1 MHVFGWPITA
11 KVANLEWKK
20 RNMHKEW
27 SQRRRNVD
35 VKPPVGP
42 SKDFSGQSYTEIVKE
57 AINRD
62 DNTKSSGIQKK
73 ERMYWDNG
81 QCDTSWLEFSVVR
94 VLKSFSDISKVI
106 KDMLNRKIYFNFY
119 YLGDKNVLW
128 TFRSKKYMDEFTR
141 NKTVWRDFFSS
152 VGGWSAAIT
161 PQSRLSW
168 VEFRGIPLDCWCE
181 DFFKRLGWAIGEPL
195 MIEKDTLDRSNL
207 VSGRVLVLIPYNH
220 KCPQVV
226 KVDTRRSS
234 FLVSIWEDPTPIG
247 YSNILG
253 WLGLDWE
260 ENDGVSSFGT
270 ENGKEGEKAV
280 GNHSTNHSNLFGVSG
295 DRLKALKTREAVEDW
310 VEERSAD
317 FRLENVT
324 KNNDEQ
330 RIICSKGKG
339 IMFWNPKQP
348 VKRPIEFKEVLRLD
362 NNKGDCWNSSFEESN
377 RDRMG
382 FHQSLE
388 GKVQEGDWAS

>member
-1 MHVFGWPITA
+1 MKNIMMF
-11 KVANLEWKK
+11 
-20 RNMHKEW
+20 
-27 SQRRRNVD
+27 
-35 VKPPVGP
+35 P
-42 SKDFSGQSYTEIVKE
+42 SSH
-57 AINRD
+57 
-62 DNTKSSGIQKK
+62 
-73 ERMYWDNG
+73 
-81 QCDTSWLEFSVVR
+81 
-94 VLKSFSDISKVI
+94 
-106 KDMLNRKIYFNFY
+106 
-119 YLGDKNVLW
+119 YLGDKVILW
-128 TFRSKKYMDEFTR
+128 VFQSIANRDNFIR
-141 NKTVWRDFFSS
+141 NRFLWDDLFSS
-152 VGGWSAAIT
+152 MGPWSNAVT
-161 PQSRLSW
+161 PESRISW
-168 VEFRGIPLDCWCE
+168 KEFRGVPLDCWCE

-260 ENDGVSSFGT
+260 ENDGVSSSGT
-270 ENGKEGEKAV
+270 ENGKEGEKAA
-280 GNHSTNHSNLFGVSG
+280 GNHSTNHSNSFGVSG
-295 DRLKALKTREAVEDW
+295 DRLKALKSKEVVEDW

-348 VKRPIEFKEVLRLD
+348 VKRPIEF
-362 NNKGDCWNSSFEESN
+362 
-377 RDRMG
+377 
-382 FHQSLE
+382 
-388 GKVQEGDWAS
+388 